1 MTDEKTSQQQIKV
14 RYNETSAL
22 YASQFIVN
30 TSNEDLTINFSS
42 GPITDPASGES
53 ILPVHTRMAMT
64 INGARRLHAVLGN
77 ILKKQADAASG
88 IPEAAQAK
96 VPEIKQ

>member
-1 MTDEKTSQQQIKV
+1 MTDESKKQQQIKV

-30 TSNEDLTINFSS
+30 TSGEDLIINFSS

-53 ILPVHTRMAMT
+53 ILPVHSRMAMT
-64 INGARRLHAVLGN
+64 VNGARRLHAVLGN
-77 ILKKQADAASG
+77 ILSKQGADTAK
-88 IPEAAQAK
+88 IPGAAQAK
-96 VPEIKQ
+96 LSDVN